1 MKFAKC
7 LENRRFPCYNNT
19 NAKSVPSGAQA
30 NRTGSGRAYM
40 NCAEIRRLPWLIRL
54 LTSALLAALVLTPAP
69 LALSA
74 SRTRPLSMLL
84 LVLTAVLA
92 KVLAPLVQSSR
103 NNHSVPN
110 PLCSVCCAGDFLMQK
125 FIDDLIQALY
135 PAAEL
140 FLLLWYRAFALF
152 YTLYGT
158 LTRNLTAASG
168 SAMMPTARWSRDG
181 TPTRTAPTTLTPSPV
196 QWHTARWRSTV
207 RPATSMKQ
215 PAS

>member
-92 KVLAPLVQSSR
+92 RVLAPLVQSSR

-158 LTRNLTAASG
+158 LTRNPMAANG
-168 SAMMPTARWSRDG
+168 SAMTKTAR
-181 TPTRTAPTTLTPSPV
+181 
-196 QWHTARWRSTV
+196 
-207 RPATSMKQ
+207 
-215 PAS
+215 

>member
-110 PLCSVCCAGDFLMQK
+110 PLCSVCCAGLLHYFTHFTAPLPTLQNACRAQQK
-125 FIDDLIQALY
+125 MFSSLHK
-135 PAAEL
+135 
-140 FLLLWYRAFALF
+140 
-152 YTLYGT
+152 LYG
-158 LTRNLTAASG
+158 
-168 SAMMPTARWSRDG
+168 
-181 TPTRTAPTTLTPSPV
+181 
-196 QWHTARWRSTV
+196 
-207 RPATSMKQ
+207 SMVDTG
-215 PAS
+215 

>member
-110 PLCSVCCAGDFLMQK
+110 PPVQRLLRRGFFNAEIYRWFDTSPVPGGRTVSAAVVQGFCIILHTLRHPYPLYRTLAGHSKKCSV
-125 FIDDLIQALY
+125 LY
-135 PAAEL
+135 TN
-140 FLLLWYRAFALF
+140 Y
-152 YTLYGT
+152 
-158 LTRNLTAASG
+158 TAA
-168 SAMMPTARWSRDG
+168 WSIPAKFRRTIGYGRQG
-181 TPTRTAPTTLTPSPV
+181 TE
-196 QWHTARWRSTV
+196 
-207 RPATSMKQ
+207 
-215 PAS
+215 

>member
-1 MKFAKC
+1 MKFTKC

-125 FIDDLIQALY
+125 FIDDLIQVLY
-135 PAAEL
+135 HSSRNSSAAG
-140 FLLLWYRAFALF
+140 YRAFALF

-168 SAMMPTARWSRDG
+168 SAMMPTAR
-181 TPTRTAPTTLTPSPV
+181 
-196 QWHTARWRSTV
+196 
-207 RPATSMKQ
+207 
-215 PAS
+215 

>member
-54 LTSALLAALVLTPAP
+54 LTSVLLAALVLTPAP

-92 KVLAPLVQSSR
+92 KVFAPLVQSSR

-158 LTRNLTAASG
+158 LTRNPMAANG
-168 SAMMPTARWSRDG
+168 SAMTKTAKWSRDG
-181 TPTRTAPTTLTPSPV
+181 TPTRKAPTTLTPSLA

>member
-19 NAKSVPSGAQA
+19 NAKSVPSRAQA

-54 LTSALLAALVLTPAP
+54 LMSALLAALVLTPAP

-110 PLCSVCCAGDFLMQK
+110 PLCSVCCAGDFLIPSPSRSPRTAGK
-125 FIDDLIQALY
+125 
-135 PAAEL
+135 P
-140 FLLLWYRAFALF
+140 WRAR
-152 YTLYGT
+152 TTG
-158 LTRNLTAASG
+158 
-168 SAMMPTARWSRDG
+168 
-181 TPTRTAPTTLTPSPV
+181 TRTAS
-196 QWHTARWRSTV
+196 ARAWKAAARRSMI
-207 RPATSMKQ
+207 PESDG
-215 PAS
+215 